1 MSQRFT
7 TYPVLVF
14 VIGCFIL
21 FDAHG
26 LNGQDY
32 EISSI
37 PANGF
42 SPDGSRLAKQAKST
56 WTALSP
62 FAFKGMEAIANS
74 DFTKINPD
82 KVGPAYA
89 ASARILRYAEDL
101 ELLKEPCAVDYY
113 HRGKEIN
120 KAFLQ
125 IANKMLMTSAGRKI
139 KSNAE
144 SVFQNQTRNRLK
156 RIEKVAKL
164 IQKGSINEAQNEYDE
179 LLYDVDTYLV
189 WLPLNYRQQVSEE
202 YREPTRF
209 LYRESQ
215 KLRKEQAKES
225 LSKALQAVNPS
236 VDSLLSDVD
245 NALVSVKQSGRAT
258 VAEQEFSAPEA
269 ILEICKTWQKTHV
282 KLIRSQAIASLL
294 QNVPPTVPIRDLLGT
309 KLGKNDFK
317 NTIKALNS
325 SMTESIPKLIK
336 SDLKRPGASIDKDL
350 YLKYLTCFAELKG
363 QLPEELMEACER
375 ELTAFESSNGKLAKE
390 ISNYKKATNDLL
402 LWKSRVS
409 KSMAKSAGEYNSASA
424 MALGKPD
431 AKLVPAINQ
440 GFHRGIMLATQPQ
453 ASDEP
458 EDAPD

>member
-62 FAFKGMEAIANS
+62 IAFKGMEAIANN
-74 DFTKINPD
+74 DFTKINSD

-125 IANKMLMTSAGRKI
+125 IANKILMTSAGRKI

-202 YREPTRF
+202 FREPTRF

-225 LSKALQAVNPS
+225 LSEALQAVNPS

-258 VAEQEFSAPEA
+258 VAGQEFSAPEA

-294 QNVPPTVPIRDLLGT
+294 QNVPPTIPIRDLLGS
-309 KLGKNDFK
+309 KLGKN
-317 NTIKALNS
+317 
-325 SMTESIPKLIK
+325 
-336 SDLKRPGASIDKDL
+336 
-350 YLKYLTCFAELKG
+350 
-363 QLPEELMEACER
+363 
-375 ELTAFESSNGKLAKE
+375 
-390 ISNYKKATNDLL
+390 
-402 LWKSRVS
+402 
-409 KSMAKSAGEYNSASA
+409 
-424 MALGKPD
+424 
-431 AKLVPAINQ
+431 
-440 GFHRGIMLATQPQ
+440 
-453 ASDEP
+453 
-458 EDAPD
+458 